1 MKKYRVIVESPGYT
15 STHVFEAATPE
26 DAEEIGRD
34 IFHEECNYGVS
45 EADENDEITD

>member
-1 MKKYRVIVESPGYT
+1 MKKYRVTIESPGYS
-15 STHVFEAATPE
+15 STHVFEADT
-26 DAEEIGRD
+26 AEQAEGIGRD